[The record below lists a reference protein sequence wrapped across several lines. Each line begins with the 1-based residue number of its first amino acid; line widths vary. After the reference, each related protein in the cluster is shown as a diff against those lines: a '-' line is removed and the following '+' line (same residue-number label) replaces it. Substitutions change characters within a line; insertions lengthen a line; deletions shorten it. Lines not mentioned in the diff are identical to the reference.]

1 MDFSTRYG
9 SRNLSAP
16 IKANLHF
23 SLSRSGIISLDRAE
37 AVIEI
42 TEWVEVPKKNLTL
55 ESNATDQT
63 LSSESGTSDSATDSK
78 DNLSSESD
86 ANGSSTT
93 NDESNVQD
101 TITEKVL
108 KKRTFRSPL
117 KVIYTW
123 LVN

>member
-1 MDFSTRYG
+1 M
-9 SRNLSAP
+9 
-16 IKANLHF
+16 
-23 SLSRSGIISLDRAE
+23 
-37 AVIEI
+37 IEI